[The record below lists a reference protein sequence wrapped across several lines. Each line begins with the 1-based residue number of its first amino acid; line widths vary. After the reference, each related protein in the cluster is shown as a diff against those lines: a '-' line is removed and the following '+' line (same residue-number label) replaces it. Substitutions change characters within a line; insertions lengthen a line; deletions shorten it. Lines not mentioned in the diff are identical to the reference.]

1 MRFSR
6 YASRRSSPVRTV
18 SDGVGRWGRGM
29 LGRGMLGGGMLGCSL
44 FWSLA
49 CGSTDGGSPGA
60 MPGEPTQ
67 PSALPAA
74 SASSEPSSSNGPAP
88 VGTPSAG
95 VPTAEPSTPSLTDPG
110 TAGTVPIQHDPK
122 RVLSRL
128 TRVQF
133 ANSVAALLGTESLDG
148 VLASL
153 PDPVPNGGFGNSGY
167 AQAQPYDVVVAYD
180 AASRRIVSNLSDWSR
195 VHARYGGCT
204 EHACITDFVASF
216 ARAAFRRPVTEA
228 EVNALLPITVAARED
243 GLSYAEA
250 TAHVVRAVLQSP
262 EFLYLFEDEVLTDHQ
277 LATRLAYFVTDGPP
291 DETLLAAAQAGTLR
305 TTAELS
311 GQVERLLAS
320 TGDRFGRAFARDL
333 LGLRRIH
340 QRVVDIDPGVREA
353 LAESAADSFAR
364 LVATDGEVSALF
376 TATEFVANAETARF
390 LAGDSGTA
398 GVFTSTPAHPLL
410 GLLTHPAVL
419 IAISNAV
426 EGSMVSR
433 GQFIAHQL
441 LCIPPT
447 PPPAA
452 AFLAE
457 DVGELPPDATQR
469 DEAEARL
476 AERRCAGCHIQF
488 EPYAFGLNKWGGD
501 GRFHDDPRLDDGGPI
516 VTSLGTFEFSSYE
529 TFFPQLA
536 ASAQYRRCI
545 SDHFIRYALRH
556 TSYPPELVDQVIAQA
571 QGSGGDARLGFRALA
586 RAVVLQPAFA
596 TR

>member
-1 MRFSR
+1 MMSC
-6 YASRRSSPVRTV
+6 
-18 SDGVGRWGRGM
+18 GVFCG
-29 LGRGMLGGGMLGCSL
+29 S
-44 FWSLA
+44 A
-49 CGSTDGGSPGA
+49 CGSTDGSSPGA
-60 MPGEPTQ
+60 TPGDPTQ
-67 PSALPAA
+67 PSALPTGGA
-74 SASSEPSSSNGPAP
+74 SADPSASNGPAP

-95 VPTAEPSTPSLTDPG
+95 APTTEPSAPSLAGPG
-110 TAGTVPIQHDPK
+110 TASTVPIQHAPK

-128 TRVQF
+128 TRAQF
-133 ANSVAALLGTESLDG
+133 ANSVAALLGNEALDG
-148 VLASL
+148 VLATL

-167 AQAQPYDVVVAYD
+167 AQSQPYDVVVAYD
-180 AASRRIVSNLSDWSR
+180 AASRRIVGNLLDWSL

-204 EHACITDFVASF
+204 EHACISDFVTSF
-216 ARAAFRRPVTEA
+216 AEAAFRRPVSDA
-228 EVNALLPITVAARED
+228 EVNALLPITVAARDD

-262 EFLYLFEDEVLTDHQ
+262 EFLYLFEDETLTDHQ
-277 LATRLAYFVTDGPP
+277 LAARLAYFVTDGPP
-291 DETLLAAAQAGTLR
+291 DETLLASARAGTLR
-305 TTAELS
+305 SAAELS
-311 GQVERLLAS
+311 SQVERLLAS
-320 TGDRFGRAFARDL
+320 GGDRFGRAFAHDL

-340 QRVVDIDPGVREA
+340 QRVVDIEPATREA

-376 TATEFVANAETARF
+376 TATEFVANVETARF
-390 LAGDSGTA
+390 LAGDSATA
-398 GVFTSTPAHPLL
+398 GVFTRTPEHPLL

-452 AFLAE
+452 AFTAE
-457 DVGELPPDATQR
+457 DVGELPPNATQR

-476 AERRCAGCHIQF
+476 EERRCAGCHIQF

-501 GRFHDDPRLDDGGPI
+501 GRFHDDPRLDDSGPI
-516 VTSLGTFEFSSYE
+516 LTSLGTFEFSGYE
-529 TFFPQLA
+529 TFLPQMA
-536 ASAQYRRCI
+536 ESAQFRRCI

-556 TSYPPELVDQVIAQA
+556 TSYPAELVDQVIAQA
-571 QGSGGDARLGFRALA
+571 TAQATAQSTGGDARLGFRALA